1 MFASRLSVRTPP
13 WMVDFI
19 FGITNIMADIKTI
32 TATKAI
38 APPTIPPI
46 APGEIV
52 DPVEKPV
59 LGDD

>member
-19 FGITNIMADIKTI
+19 FGITNMADIKTI
-32 TATKAI
+32 MATKAI

-46 APGEIV
+46 APGEIA
-52 DPVEKPV
+52 DPDEKPV